1 MATTTIERPLTV
13 TPYLN
18 GNGTRKNTEW
28 TFGSVT
34 ELWDALDCWRAN
46 GVWVR
51 VGFYATRALIDAG
64 AYEQTWD
71 ELRAYALEELE
82 ADMAGTGHGISSSD
96 VNHRTVATVETFG
109 RVERELAAC

>member
-28 TFGSVT
+28 TFGSV
-34 ELWDALDCWRAN
+34 ALDRGRAH